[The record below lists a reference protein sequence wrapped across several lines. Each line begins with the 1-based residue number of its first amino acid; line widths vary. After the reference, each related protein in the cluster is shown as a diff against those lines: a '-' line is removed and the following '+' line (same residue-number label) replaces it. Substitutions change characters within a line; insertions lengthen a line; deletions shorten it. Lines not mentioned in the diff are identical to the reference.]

1 MAVRLVGV
9 PQFMAALDG
18 MVAAAD
24 YAAREATGKGA
35 HLIEAETKK
44 NLSIGSHARGEPTT
58 SAPGTPPDLVTG
70 QLRRS
75 IRVQGPTKTG
85 PGTWESKTGPTA
97 VYGRIQELGGVTGR
111 GGATTLPAR
120 PYLEPAVKALIDS
133 GRLAEVYT
141 QAWRS
146 AWYRG

>member
-18 MVAAAD
+18 MVGAAD
-24 YAAREATGKGA
+24 AASREAVAKGG

-44 NLSIGSHARGEPTT
+44 DLSIGSHAKGQPTT
-58 SAPGTPPDLVTG
+58 STPGTPPDLVTG

-75 IRVQGPTKTG
+75 IKVTGPTKTG
-85 PGTWESKTGPTA
+85 PGAWESRTGPTA

-111 GGATTLPAR
+111 GGATYLPAR
-120 PYLEPAVKALIDS
+120 PYLGPALQHLISS
-133 GRLAEVYT
+133 GRLAEVFT